1 MDLNY
6 FLKFILVMIILL
18 LGFLAW
24 LEHKVANSN
33 EEVMQV
39 SDEINIVFEQDGE
52 KNEFCVCS
60 FCGKLRNIVTRC
72 SRCKNAIYCS
82 KACHVMHWRFSHKDE
97 CVEIVSAKDHV
108 GVQCFLLEPENESS
122 KYSLNEEDEGDVY
135 YIEGGENND
144 ESIRRKFQD
153 DDGCAVCGI
162 SCSKKCSRCKAIK
175 YCSQTCQHFD
185 WKSGHKFQCC
195 VNKKA
200 STQETTNNQR
210 WHDSENVIMPPNL
223 DEVKDDDPLCLE
235 FYSEENT
242 NTKALILSSQEA
254 SNKVHQ
260 VEEQLRNLKQEL
272 EIIKSEN
279 ISLQS
284 KNNYWEVRAKYSAD
298 RLYSFKKENEHQL
311 LILKRE
317 NELMSNAE
325 KQARQM
331 VTNLSQRIHCLQ
343 ISVETEVA
351 ERKKQEEIIHML
363 QNECNKAKRE
373 FQEQNNYVERLRQK
387 LDNVSKFP
395 MKIAQES
402 GEKIAITSSLMSA
415 GESKVPA
422 AEVSKTISL
431 SRNPTLTSQCCTI
444 CLGSEKDMAF
454 GCGHMTCRE
463 CGTKIRKCH
472 ICRKKIVNR
481 IRLFPG

>member
-1 MDLNY
+1 M
-6 FLKFILVMIILL
+6 
-18 LGFLAW
+18 
-24 LEHKVANSN
+24 

-39 SDEINIVFEQDGE
+39 SDEINLLFEEDSE
-52 KNEFCVCS
+52 ENKLSEFCVCS
-60 FCGKLRNIVTRC
+60 FCGKLRNIITRC

-82 KACHVMHWRFSHKDE
+82 KACHVMHWRFFHKDE
-97 CVEIVSAKDHV
+97 CVEIISPEDHEESSFH
-108 GVQCFLLEPENESS
+108 GAQCFLLEPDNESS
-122 KYSLNEEDEGDVY
+122 FNEDDEGDVY
-135 YIEGGENND
+135 SIEGGENRD
-144 ESIRRKFQD
+144 ESIKETVRKFQ
-153 DDGCAVCGI
+153 DDGCAVCGN

-195 VNKKA
+195 VKKT
-200 STQETTNNQR
+200 STQDWPANR
-210 WHDSENVIMPPNL
+210 NVIMPPNL
-223 DEVKDDDPLCLE
+223 DEVKDDDHSYDPLCLE

-254 SNKVHQ
+254 SNKVQ
-260 VEEQLRNLKQEL
+260 EVEEQLRNLKQEL
-272 EIIKSEN
+272 EIIRSEN

-284 KNNYWEVRAKYSAD
+284 KNNYWKVRAKYSAD
-298 RLYSFKKENEHQL
+298 RLYNFKKENEHQL
-311 LILKRE
+311 FLLKNE
-317 NELMSNAE
+317 NELISNAE

-331 VTNLSQRIHCLQ
+331 VTNLSQRIHSLQ

-351 ERKKQEEIIHML
+351 ERKKQEQIIHML

-387 LDNVSKFP
+387 LDNVTKFP

-402 GEKIAITSSLMSA
+402 GEKIAITSSVMST

-422 AEVSKTISL
+422 VEVSKTISL
-431 SRNPTLTSQCCTI
+431 SRNPSLTSQCCTI
-444 CLGSEKDMAF
+444 CLGNEKDMAF

-463 CGTKIRKCH
+463 CGSKIRKCH
-472 ICRKKIVNR
+472 ICRKKITNR